1 MVNVVVPA
9 VAPRLDLQR
18 RQNGVDIWGVCGRKY
33 TILYIVSLT
42 NTYHQA
48 MVEMGFKDD
57 YEAGVLR
64 LESDDGTTQ
73 AQSFAYNPVRPR
85 RGDLNDELTNATTQ
99 TQLPLDLVV
108 TRDVQDA

>member
-1 MVNVVVPA
+1 M
-9 VAPRLDLQR
+9 
-18 RQNGVDIWGVCGRKY
+18 GEW
-33 TILYIVSLT
+33 
-42 NTYHQA
+42 
-48 MVEMGFKDD
+48 GFKDD
-57 YEAGVLR
+57 HEAGVLR

-108 TRDVQDA
+108 TRKVQDA